1 VRARRAVGLAWATG
15 VLLGSGA
22 GACASTE
29 PEPGIVLS
37 ETAVAIEDGRT
48 VKLTAFLRNM
58 KPSTVVWT
66 SSSPAVAT
74 VDAFGTITGV
84 TNGTATVTAAVS
96 SNRSLSAAATVTVHG
111 PPVATVL
118 VVPASL
124 TMYLGGSG
132 TRIRASLRAA
142 DGRLLLGRTVAWST
156 ADAGVAEVAGDGSVT
171 ARTPGG
177 PIAIV
182 ASSEGVSATSL
193 VRVAHSVNACP
204 TITPIALGASV
215 AGMLAPGDCE
225 VPVDGSLADVYELML
240 AAAATVQVDQTS
252 TELDPYVG
260 LFNASGTLLAEDDNG
275 GGGTSARVTL
285 SLAAGRYRIWANSAR
300 AGEKG
305 AYGLSV
311 VAK

>member
-1 VRARRAVGLAWATG
+1 VGLAWATCA
-15 VLLGSGA
+15 LLVGA
-22 GACASTE
+22 VGACTSTE

-37 ETAVAIEDGRT
+37 ETAVTVEDGRT

-66 SSSPAVAT
+66 SSAPAVAT

-84 TNGTATVTAAVS
+84 TNGTATVTAALS
-96 SNRSLSAAATVTVHG
+96 TNRSLSAAATVTVRG

-118 VVPASL
+118 VVPTSL
-124 TMYLGGSG
+124 TVYLGASG
-132 TRIRASLRAA
+132 TRIRATLRAA
-142 DGRLLLGRTVAWST
+142 DGRVLLGRPVGWST

-193 VRVAHSVNACP
+193 IRVAHSVNACP
-204 TITPIALGASV
+204 TVTPIALGATMTGV
-215 AGMLAPGDCE
+215 LGAGDCE
-225 VPVDGSLADVYELML
+225 VLLDGSLADVYELTL
-240 AAAATVQVDQTS
+240 AAAATVQVDLTS

-260 LFNASGTLLAEDDNG
+260 VFSATGTLLAQDDNS
-275 GGGTSARVTL
+275 GGGTSARVTV